1 MAFCNG
7 HYMKLWQIKPEM
19 TKTGKSIYK
28 CQASTSRKTNN
39 GYQTDWSGW
48 VTFIGNAVD
57 VISTLSE
64 KDSIKIGQCSV
75 TNNCNKDKGIT
86 YTNYTIWECE
96 DATKREDGNNG
107 ITTVQTDVS
116 FVNIPD
122 GADVELPF

>member
-1 MAFCNG
+1 
-7 HYMKLWQIKPEM
+7 MKLWQIKPEM

-39 GYQTDWSGW
+39 GYQTDWSGY
-48 VTFIGNAVD
+48 VTFVGNAVD

-64 KDSIKIGQCSV
+64 KDSIKIGKCSV
-75 TNNCNKDKGIT
+75 TNSYNKDKGIT

-96 DATKREDGNNG
+96 DATNRSESNSGSAQTEGNS
-107 ITTVQTDVS
+107 DFVS
-116 FVNIPD
+116 IPD